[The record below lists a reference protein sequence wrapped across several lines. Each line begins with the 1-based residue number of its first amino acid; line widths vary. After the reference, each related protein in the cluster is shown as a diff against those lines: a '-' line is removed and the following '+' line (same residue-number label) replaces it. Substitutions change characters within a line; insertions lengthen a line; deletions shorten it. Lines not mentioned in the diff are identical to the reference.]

1 MAKEEWND
9 HDRSKRYIARD
20 FAANYLN
27 SCAPNAILFTNGDN
41 DTFPLWYAQE
51 VEGIR
56 TDVRVICLELLN
68 TDWYI
73 DQMVHKAYD
82 SDPVPFTLTREQYRQ
97 GTRDVVLF
105 RDYNETKVQGYI
117 PVKELMDFVK
127 MEDKDHKI
135 QVAKET
141 YYSFFPTK
149 NMRVPVDSATV
160 VNNGTVPKE
169 LADRI
174 VKNIDWTVSGNYVQ
188 KNDLMIIDLLAHNDW
203 KRPIYFAATAPASS
217 YLNLA
222 PYLQLEGLA
231 YRLVPI
237 KKNEQEAQETR
248 IATDIMYDKVM
259 KFSWGG
265 MDKPGMNLDDVFIRS
280 CALNVRQRFGS
291 LANALIDEGKKEK
304 AIKVLDKVL
313 EVTPQE
319 NVPYDATIYSI
330 AMGYYQAGAMEKA
343 NALAKKLFTNYEN
356 NLKYYFELDKRDRE
370 AFYESDIA
378 QAQDICERLIYF
390 STNFKQNDV
399 AKDFETRYREIT
411 QKYGLTSRGK

>member
-1 MAKEEWND
+1 
-9 HDRSKRYIARD
+9 
-20 FAANYLN
+20 
-27 SCAPNAILFTNGDN
+27 
-41 DTFPLWYAQE
+41 
-51 VEGIR
+51 
-56 TDVRVICLELLN
+56 
-68 TDWYI
+68 
-73 DQMVHKAYD
+73 
-82 SDPVPFTLTREQYRQ
+82 
-97 GTRDVVLF
+97 
-105 RDYNETKVQGYI
+105 
-117 PVKELMDFVK
+117 
-127 MEDKDHKI
+127 
-135 QVAKET
+135 
-141 YYSFFPTK
+141 
-149 NMRVPVDSATV
+149 
-160 VNNGTVPKE
+160 
-169 LADRI
+169 
-174 VKNIDWTVSGNYVQ
+174 
-188 KNDLMIIDLLAHNDW
+188 
-203 KRPIYFAATAPASS
+203 
-217 YLNLA
+217 
-222 PYLQLEGLA
+222 LQLEGLA